1 MSDWKHLLQQANRAV
16 LVTITNNTTEPLTR
30 GPHSVEYGTWSLFP
44 PEKILPGAVAEFG
57 THSTKI
63 LTGTGGQVCY
73 TLGSL
78 DFKFFWEN
86 NYWSNMNY
94 SSNAPNKL
102 YQIETKGM
110 QKISVRFSCIFFPV
124 TLFIFIVVHHISFF
138 RLFQRLFQ
146 QFILILIV
154 HWIANNLKVKVNK
167 NDQSKKI
174 SPREIEYETE

>member
-1 MSDWKHLLQQANRAV
+1 MSDWKLQLQQANRAV
-16 LVTITNNTTEPLTR
+16 LVTITNNTSEQLVR

-44 PEKILPGAVAEFG
+44 PEKILPGAVVEFG

-94 SSNAPNKL
+94 NSSAPNKL
-102 YQIETKGM
+102 YQIETKG
-110 QKISVRFSCIFFPV
+110 IVTITARVFS
-124 TLFIFIVVHHISFF
+124 LLH
-138 RLFQRLFQ
+138 
-146 QFILILIV
+146 
-154 HWIANNLKVKVNK
+154 
-167 NDQSKKI
+167 
-174 SPREIEYETE
+174 RER